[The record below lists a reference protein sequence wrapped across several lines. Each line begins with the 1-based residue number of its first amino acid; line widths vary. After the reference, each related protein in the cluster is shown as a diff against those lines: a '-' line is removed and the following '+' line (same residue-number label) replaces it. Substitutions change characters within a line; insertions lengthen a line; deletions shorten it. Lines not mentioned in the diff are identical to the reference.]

1 MVTAEVTRHYTAP
14 EVEGWIV
21 DAHILG
27 GIVTADLHDK
37 VTALVDQANAAYEAQ
52 RRYERMMDQMLAG
65 ERTNDGIGRT
75 DRGHP
80 RER

>member
-1 MVTAEVTRHYTAP
+1 MATAEAMHHYTVHQ
-14 EVEGWIV
+14 VEGWIV

-27 GIVTADLHDK
+27 GVVTADLHTR
-37 VTALVDQANAAYEAQ
+37 VVALVDQANAAYEAQ
-52 RRYERMMDQMLAG
+52 RRYERALAQMLAG

>member
-27 GIVTADLHDK
+27 GIVTADLHTR
-37 VTALVDQANAAYEAQ
+37 VVALVDQANAAYEAQ
-52 RRYERMMDQMLAG
+52 RRYEQALAQMLVGAAVDLAEG
-65 ERTNDGIGRT
+65 E
-75 DRGHP
+75 
-80 RER
+80 

>member
-1 MVTAEVTRHYTAP
+1 MVTAEAMHHYTVP

-37 VTALVDQANAAYEAQ
+37 VAALVDQANAAYEAQ
-52 RRYERMMDQMLAG
+52 RRYEQALAQMLVGAAVDLAEG
-65 ERTNDGIGRT
+65 E
-75 DRGHP
+75 
-80 RER
+80 